1 MHAADIAEIYERLSL
16 EQAYFLHVVLEDDK
30 GADILMEL
38 EDSLKAVRKTLSK
51 EIAEEILEN
60 LDSDD
65 AADIVL
71 DLPKD
76 VKEEVLSYIKN
87 LELASDIADLLNYPE
102 DSAGGLM
109 AKNS

>member
-1 MHAADIAEIYERLSL
+1 
-16 EQAYFLHVVLEDDK
+16 
-30 GADILMEL
+30 MEL
-38 EDSLKAVRKTLSK
+38 EDSLREQLLEKLSPK
-51 EIAEEILEN
+51 EIAEEVLEN

-76 VKEEVLSYIKN
+76 VKEEVLSYIEN
-87 LELASDIADLLNYPE
+87 VELASDIADLLNYPE

-109 AKNS
+109 AKELIKVNENGTVLRCVREMRKQA